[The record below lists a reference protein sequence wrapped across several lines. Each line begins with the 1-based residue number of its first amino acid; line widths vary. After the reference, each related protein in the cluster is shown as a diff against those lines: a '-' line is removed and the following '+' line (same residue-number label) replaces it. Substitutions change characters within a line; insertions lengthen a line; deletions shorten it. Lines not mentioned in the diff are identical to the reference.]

1 MTNGHELYVRRLFA
15 LDSKL
20 LCDCFKYLLKRSH
33 FWLHEL
39 SWRNFEVLTKHM
51 KVLKVLLKWNWW
63 WNFTCVCTIFLLT
76 LKFIFS
82 SSYWKSFLV
91 LFQAINYIFSF
102 YKMQIYWYEIFDA
115 KNWNCAI
122 MKWEFYELRSC
133 SKFNP
138 LQCTYLLYSS
148 FILSTICEMKVQTIL
163 LLFIK
168 QCL

>member
-1 MTNGHELYVRRLFA
+1 MTVLNIF
-15 LDSKL
+15 SKEITS
-20 LCDCFKYLLKRSH
+20 DYTN
-33 FWLHEL
+33 L
-39 SWRNFEVLTKHM
+39 SWTNFEVHTKHM

-63 WNFTCVCTIFLLT
+63 WNFTCVCTIFLWT

-82 SSYWKSFLV
+82 SSYWKLFLV

-102 YKMQIYWYEIFDA
+102 YKMQKKVLIYWYEIFDA
-115 KNWNCAI
+115 RNWNCAI

-133 SKFNP
+133 SKFNL

-148 FILSTICEMKVQTIL
+148 FILSTIWEMKVQTIL

-168 QCL
+168 